1 MIDFYNVSKI
11 YNADERHTH
20 VLKDVSFS
28 IDKGEFVAIMGMS
41 GSGKSTLLHLMG
53 LLDKPTLGTYKLN
66 QIDVQQYTDQELAKL
81 RNAHIGFVFQQ
92 FHLLPRLTAFQNIEL
107 PLIYRGDSASS
118 RARKATEA
126 LEAVGLTERK
136 DHYPNQLSGGQKQRI
151 AIARAMVT
159 EPYLVLADE
168 PTGALDTKTGEQIM
182 DLFRVMNDA
191 GTSVIIVTHELA
203 IAECADRIL
212 VIRDG
217 ALVEDRGL
225 R

>member
-1 MIDFYNVSKI
+1 MINFHNVSKI
-11 YNADERHTH
+11 YHVDERHFH
-20 VLKDVSFS
+20 VLKDISFS
-28 IDKGEFVAIMGMS
+28 IGKGEFVAIMGMS

-53 LLDKPTLGTYKLN
+53 LLDKPTSGTYKLN
-66 QIDVQQYTDQELAKL
+66 QIDVQQYTDKQRAKL

-118 RARKATEA
+118 RTRRVTKA

-182 DLFRVMNDA
+182 DLFRVMNDV
-191 GTSVIIVTHELA
+191 GTSVIVVTHELA

>member
-1 MIDFYNVSKI
+1 MINFHNVSKI
-11 YNADERHTH
+11 YHVDERHFH

-28 IDKGEFVAIMGMS
+28 IGKGEFVAIMGMS

-53 LLDKPTLGTYKLN
+53 LLDKPTSGTYKLN
-66 QIDVQQYTDQELAKL
+66 QIDVQQYTDKQRAKL

-118 RARKATEA
+118 RARIVTKA
-126 LEAVGLTERK
+126 LEAVGLIERK

-182 DLFRVMNDA
+182 DLFRVMNDV
-191 GTSVIIVTHELA
+191 GTSVIVVTHELA